1 MTKKETGLNVFSI
14 KFICVSSFVIAIVI
28 QSVSSSMKSLFFF
41 SKRVDQH
48 VFPLIYIFK
57 DFIYLFMRDR
67 ER

>member
-41 SKRVDQH
+41 QKE
-48 VFPLIYIFK
+48 LINMF
-57 DFIYLFMRDR
+57 FL
-67 ER
+67 